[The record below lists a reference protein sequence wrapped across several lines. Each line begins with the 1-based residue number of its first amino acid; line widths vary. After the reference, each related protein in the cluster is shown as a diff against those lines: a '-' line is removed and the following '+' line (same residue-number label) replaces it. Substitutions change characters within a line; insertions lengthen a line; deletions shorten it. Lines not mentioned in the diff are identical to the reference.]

1 MILSVNCFNILK
13 MQFCSLPVG
22 DPMKGKLDNGVK
34 FASPL
39 NPVTLT
45 DVVSKHM
52 IEQFYQY

>member
-1 MILSVNCFNILK
+1 